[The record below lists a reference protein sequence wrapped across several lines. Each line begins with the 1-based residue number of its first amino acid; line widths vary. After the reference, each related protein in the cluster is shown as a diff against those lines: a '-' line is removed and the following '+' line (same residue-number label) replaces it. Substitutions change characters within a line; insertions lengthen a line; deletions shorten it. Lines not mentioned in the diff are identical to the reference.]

1 MIGYLSRSNNWM
13 EIFQV
18 QSRISLQKRLE
29 IKLTFQKYLT
39 IDQLLVYRQVS
50 SNDISAIFK
59 WAVTIFQLYSSEQ

>member
-59 WAVTIFQLYSSEQ
+59 